1 MILFLCY
8 VFFLSKTVFCN
19 SGGDGDGDGDGD
31 ASGGSLLVHESRN
44 AKSPVP
50 RSISFSNTHTTTPVK
65 YNTYFTVCDCAL
77 NYVNMCPVMC
87 SLH

>member
-1 MILFLCY
+1 M
-8 VFFLSKTVFCN
+8 FFCVSKAVFCN

-65 YNTYFTVCDCAL
+65 YNTYFTVFL
-77 NYVNMCPVMC
+77 
-87 SLH
+87 